1 MSLWRNAVWFVK
13 GMREYTNSG
22 YAAAAKTFDPCDL
35 QVDVTGRTFL
45 ITGANSGIGKATA
58 EEVAKR
64 GGTVHL
70 VCRNPS
76 RGEEALKDIRET
88 TGSQLVHLHILDMAQ
103 PRQVAD
109 FASRFCQEQDRL
121 NVLVNNAGC
130 MINTREV
137 SADGLEGNF
146 ATNTLGTYILTTG
159 LLPLLSKSEHPRVI
173 TVSSG
178 GMLVSKLNTKDLQFE
193 QMRPFDGTM
202 AYSQNKRQQ
211 VIMTEQWAQ
220 QYPTIHFSSCH
231 PGWADTPAVRTSMP
245 DFHQK
250 MKSRLRSIEQGADTL
265 VWLCVA
271 EAVAKQPGGLFFQ
284 DRAPAPKH
292 LPLAW
297 TKSSKP
303 EEAGLM
309 QQLEEIAQR
318 FKS

>member
-1 MSLWRNAVWFVK
+1 MSLWRNAVWFIK

-70 VCRNPS
+70 VCRNPT
-76 RGEEALKDIRET
+76 RGEEALKDIMEK
-88 TGSQLVHLHILDMAQ
+88 TGSQ
-103 PRQVAD
+103 
-109 FASRFCQEQDRL
+109 
-121 NVLVNNAGC
+121 VNNAGC

-159 LLPLLSKSEHPRVI
+159 LLPLLSQSEQPRVI

-178 GMLVSKLNTKDLQFE
+178 GMLPSKLNIKDLQFE

-211 VIMTEQWAQ
+211 VVMTEQWAQ

-250 MKSRLRSIEQGADTL
+250 MKSRLRSVEQGADTL
-265 VWLCVA
+265 VWLSVA

-284 DRAPAPKH
+284 DRAPVSKH

-297 TKSSKP
+297 TKSTKQ

-309 QQLEEIAQR
+309 QQLEEIAGR

>member
-1 MSLWRNAVWFVK
+1 MSLWRNAVWFIK

-70 VCRNPS
+70 VCRNPT
-76 RGEEALKDIRET
+76 RGEEALNDIREK
-88 TGSQLVHLHILDMAQ
+88 TGSQ
-103 PRQVAD
+103 
-109 FASRFCQEQDRL
+109 
-121 NVLVNNAGC
+121 VNNAGC

-159 LLPLLSKSEHPRVI
+159 LLPLLSQSEHPRVI

-178 GMLVSKLNTKDLQFE
+178 GMLPSKLNIKDLQFE

-211 VIMTEQWAQ
+211 VVMTEQWAQ

-245 DFHQK
+245 DFHRK
-250 MKSRLRSIEQGADTL
+250 MKSRLRSVEQGADTL

-271 EAVAKQPGGLFFQ
+271 EAVTKQPGGLFFQ
-284 DRAPAPKH
+284 DRAPVSKH

-297 TKSSKP
+297 TKSTKQ

-309 QQLEEIAQR
+309 QQLEEIAGR